1 MTDFRHAAQAATLA
15 AALLAGSTVA
25 WAQQTAPAVDPAKLT
40 ELENQVR
47 SLTTQAGEQSGQLE
61 ALRAQVAER
70 DQKIAALGAEAQAA
84 KDKLASAEAGLA
96 ERDQKLGN
104 LEAEAQAATERLA
117 AAEAALA
124 ERNGA
129 LERQRTE
136 LLAAR
141 NDLASTEAKLAGKD
155 KEIAALTTAGREL
168 VAAGGEAEK
177 VLAERDRQVGELRTQ
192 LLAARN
198 DLGSTEAKLAG
209 KDKEI
214 AALVVAARD
223 LVAGGQQLEAANDAL
238 EQQLEDITGPTEA
251 FLAKLAEEVGPDSG
265 VRVIDGRLVFPS
277 DVAFV
282 AGSARLTPEARE
294 KALALGQEI
303 AAATAVLPEDEPWVL
318 RIDGHT
324 DRQRVGGR
332 LFSSNRELA
341 AARALE
347 VVEVLTEAGVPPE
360 RLLPAAFGEFRPLDP
375 ADTPEAYRTN
385 RRIELQLDDQ

>member
-1 MTDFRHAAQAATLA
+1 MKTYLAAARAATLA
-15 AALLAGSTVA
+15 TVLLTGSAAG
-25 WAQQTAPAVDPAKLT
+25 WAQQSAPAVDPAKLT

-47 SLTTQAGEQSGQLE
+47 TLTAQAGEQSGQLE
-61 ALRAQVAER
+61 ALRAQ
-70 DQKIAALGAEAQAA
+70 
-84 KDKLASAEAGLA
+84 LA
-96 ERDQKLGN
+96 ERDQQITALTTDAKAASDRL
-104 LEAEAQAATERLA
+104 AERDRQIAAVTADAKAAGERLA

-129 LERQRTE
+129 LERQRAE

-141 NDLASTEAKLAGKD
+141 NDLASAEARIAGKD
-155 KEIAALTTAGREL
+155 KEVAALAAAGREL

-177 VLAERDRQVGELRTQ
+177 VLAERDNQVAELRTQ

-214 AALVVAARD
+214 AALVAAARE
-223 LVAGGQQLEAANDAL
+223 LVAGGQQLEAANNELANEL
-238 EQQLEDITGPTEA
+238 TEITGPNEA
-251 FLAKLAEEVGPDSG
+251 FMAALAEELGAESG
-265 VRVIDGRLVFPS
+265 ARMVDGRLIFPS

-282 AGSARLTPEARE
+282 AGSARLTPPARE
-294 KALALGQEI
+294 RALALGQDI
-303 AAATAVLPEDEPWVL
+303 AAATSVLPPDEPWVL
-318 RIDGHT
+318 RVDGHT
-324 DRQRVGGR
+324 DRQPVGGR
-332 LFSSNRELA
+332 TFASNRQLA

-375 ADTPEAYRTN
+375 ADTLEAYQAN

>member
-1 MTDFRHAAQAATLA
+1 MKTYLAAARAATLA
-15 AALLAGSTVA
+15 TVLLTGSAAG
-25 WAQQTAPAVDPAKLT
+25 WAQQSAPAVDPAKLT

-47 SLTTQAGEQSGQLE
+47 TLTAQAGEQSGQLE
-61 ALRAQVAER
+61 ALRAQLAER
-70 DQKIAALGAEAQAA
+70 DQQITALTADAKAAS
-84 KDKLASAEAGLA
+84 DGLA
-96 ERDQKLGN
+96 ERDRQI
-104 LEAEAQAATERLA
+104 AAVIADAKAAGDRLA

-129 LERQRTE
+129 LERQRAE

-141 NDLASTEAKLAGKD
+141 NDLASAEARIAGKD
-155 KEIAALTTAGREL
+155 KEVAALAAAGREL

-177 VLAERDRQVGELRTQ
+177 VLAERDAQVADLRTQ

-214 AALVVAARD
+214 AALVAAARE
-223 LVAGGQQLEAANDAL
+223 LVAGGQQLEAANNELANEL
-238 EQQLEDITGPTEA
+238 TEITGPNEA
-251 FLAKLAEEVGPDSG
+251 FMAALAEELGAESG
-265 VRVIDGRLVFPS
+265 ARMVDGRLIFPS

-282 AGSARLTPEARE
+282 AGSARLTPPARE
-294 KALALGQEI
+294 RALALGQEI
-303 AAATAVLPEDEPWVL
+303 AAATSVLPPDEPWVL
-318 RIDGHT
+318 RVDGHT
-324 DRQRVGGR
+324 DRQPVGGR
-332 LFSSNRELA
+332 TFASNRQLA

-375 ADTPEAYRTN
+375 ADTLEAYQAN